1 MASAYQTTAT
11 GSAPLQIQR
20 RMGLPGPASIGMPSA
35 GGGIG
40 APPRRRT
47 GMQYTQPQARTF
59 KNGRGISVGEIMSQ
73 REGNKNM
80 YYTQTG
86 EAVPPGMPVINQG
99 WNTSGV
105 GPGTRGYRGSGVIGS
120 AAGAVGSAGVP
131 TSQRGKLMKYGQ
143 DAMDDYGQIRT
154 TDDLSD
160 QLLENNG
167 LSQSWRYGDMGA
179 PAPRRYTNTNPV
191 QTQSIR
197 GPGSSGNV
205 ATNTAFGPM
214 RRLGD
219 MINKYLSR

>member
-11 GSAPLQIQR
+11 GSGPYPVQR
-20 RMGLPGPASIGMPSA
+20 RMGLPGPSSIGSPTA
-35 GGGIG
+35 GNSLG

-59 KNGRGISVGEIMSQ
+59 KNGRPQSVGETLSQ

-86 EAVPPGMPVINQG
+86 EDVPQGMQIFHQG

-105 GPGTRGYRGSGVIGS
+105 GPGTRGYQGSGVIGS

-167 LSQSWRYGDMGA
+167 LSQSWRYGNMGA
-179 PAPRRYTNTNPV
+179 PPPRRYTNTNPV

-197 GPGSSGNV
+197 GSGGGNV
-205 ATNTAFGPM
+205 LTNTAFGPM
-214 RRLGD
+214 RRMGE